1 MSRTM
6 FVGRVLLP
14 AIGLLL
20 AAVLFWQ
27 AWRGSNGASQVPFAC
42 ASLSGSGALEQASPS
57 TAPNREEKRQPDS
70 PSIILAE
77 GHMAAYPGAEVV
89 VGAELPGT
97 INAVRPGPGEIA
109 GPQGGPY

>member
-1 MSRTM
+1 MSGSM

-14 AIGLLL
+14 GLGL
-20 AAVLFWQ
+20 ALAGILAWQ

-42 ASLSGSGALEQASPS
+42 ASLSGSSALEQASPA

-97 INAVRPGPGEIA
+97 ITRVLVQEKSPVR
-109 GPQGGPY
+109 